1 MASSTL
7 KYVLGGSHIFNWSPE
22 DTAAYQEVMNKH
34 GITDIDTSRIYER
47 SEKVIGSLPNRDALH
62 VHTKTGGFTKGAL
75 SKQSILDSAHA
86 SLSHL
91 KRIDTYMFQSPDP
104 STSIEESLSAIAS
117 LHASGVF
124 STFGLSNF
132 SATEVQNIHDICK
145 ANNYVLPTVYTGPY
159 NAVTRRNETELFP
172 VLRRLGISYWA
183 YSPIG
188 AGFLT
193 KRFED
198 FNLPGNEGFGTG
210 RFSREVGWM
219 AGIVNQLYNRPK
231 LLEALKLWNE
241 VAREEGVA
249 PAELAARWIAYHS
262 ALEAGRGDAVIL
274 GSSRPLQLDQTL
286 ETIGKGPLSQK
297 AVEGVEKVWAVA
309 KEDAQTGE
317 PLFA

>member
-1 MASSTL
+1 MARSTL

-22 DTAAYQEVMNKH
+22 DTAAYREVMNKH

-47 SEKVIGSLPNRDALH
+47 SEEVIGSLPNREALH

-91 KRIDTYMFQSPDP
+91 KHIETYMFQSPDP
-104 STSIEESLSAIAS
+104 STPIEESLSAIAS
-117 LHASGVF
+117 LHASGH
-124 STFGLSNF
+124 
-132 SATEVQNIHDICK
+132 IHDLCSSK
-145 ANNYVLPTVYTGPY
+145 GYVLPTVYTGPY
-159 NAVTRRNETELFP
+159 NAVTRRNETELLP
-172 VLRRLGISYWA
+172 ILRRLGISYWA

-210 RFSREVGWM
+210 RFSREVEWM

-286 ETIGKGPLSQK
+286 ETIKKGPLSQR
-297 AVEGVEKVWAVA
+297 AVEGVEKVWSVA